1 MTAPQ
6 PALALIDVSKSFG
19 KVHAVQEVS
28 LAVRPGELVG
38 LVGPDGAGKT
48 TLARLAAGALAPSHG
63 RVEPESRG
71 RVGYLSGRFSLYP
84 DLTVWENLHFFA
96 QTYGMRKDELDEEGS
111 RLLAWVGLEPFRS
124 RLAGALSGG
133 MRQKL
138 ALACAV
144 VHHPPTLILDEPTTA
159 VDPIAR
165 AEFWRL
171 LQEQAHAGRAVLVTT
186 PYLDEATYCDR
197 VGLLHRGRLLAME
210 TATALIERLPYQMAM
225 LTSPSVEGR
234 HRRGELIALAES
246 LPGIVW
252 TQPLGTGVRVALQV
266 PELPGIPDGYALT
279 PVPPTLEDTYLWL
292 SDYAAEVMK
301 R

>member
-1 MTAPQ
+1 MSS
-6 PALALIDVSKSFG
+6 PAIELIGVSKHFG
-19 KVHAVQEVS
+19 AISAVS
-28 LAVRPGELVG
+28 SIDLAVHPGELVG

-48 TLARLAAGALAPSHG
+48 TLARLAAGALAPSEG

-96 QTYGMRKDELDEEGS
+96 QVYGMTRTEAAAEGS
-111 RLLAWVGLEPFRS
+111 RLLQWVGLDSFRD

-138 ALACAV
+138 ALVCAV

-171 LQEQAHAGRAVLVTT
+171 LQEQARHGKAVLVTT
-186 PYLDEATYCDR
+186 PYLDEASYCDR
-197 VGLLHRGRLLAME
+197 VGLLHRGKLLAVGQ
-210 TATALIERLPYQMAM
+210 ATDLTQRLPYQMMM
-225 LTSPSVEGR
+225 LTAQEAGGR
-234 HRRGELIALAES
+234 PRRGELVAVAES
-246 LPGIVW
+246 LPGVVW
-252 TQPLGTGVRVALQV
+252 TQPLGTGVRIALKGDRLPDSPAGYGLAPVAS
-266 PELPGIPDGYALT
+266 
-279 PVPPTLEDTYLWL
+279 TLEDAYLWL